1 MNYEPLSIDADTLS
15 SAKENLNAMLLG
27 IMDRMLREGFDE
39 GTVTVKINIELVNK
53 EVMIEDRTEMMKVP
67 YFENKVS
74 GGVKRSFKMG
84 GTDGGDSVINIDDG
98 DFKLIRI
105 LNGQLSM
112 FDEEEE

>member
-1 MNYEPLSIDADTLS
+1 
-15 SAKENLNAMLLG
+15 
-27 IMDRMLREGFDE
+27 
-39 GTVTVKINIELVNK
+39 
-53 EVMIEDRTEMMKVP
+53 MMKVP

-74 GGVKRSFKMG
+74 GGVKRSFKIG
-84 GTDGGDSVINIDDG
+84 GCDGGDSVINNDDG